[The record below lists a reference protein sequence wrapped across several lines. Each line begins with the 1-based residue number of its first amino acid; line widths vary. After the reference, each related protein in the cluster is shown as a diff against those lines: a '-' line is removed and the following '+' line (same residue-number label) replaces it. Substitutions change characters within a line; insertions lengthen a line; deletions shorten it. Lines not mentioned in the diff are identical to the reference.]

1 MNRPPFVIANP
12 RAAGGRVGRWIEA
25 NRRRIEAAL
34 PGTELALTA
43 GTGDATRLARR
54 AIDSGVT
61 TVVSIGGDG
70 TASETLGGFFD
81 GDRPVRPGVALAI
94 VDGGTGGDFA
104 RLVRAPRLDAWRP
117 EGIARARRRAI
128 DVGHVA
134 YTHRDG
140 SPGAR
145 VFLNIASFGSGGEVV
160 DRVNRSS
167 KRFGGF
173 LTFGA
178 VSLSVSLTY
187 RNRPVRILADGE
199 EIARGP
205 IFVGAVANGRW
216 FGGGMRI
223 APRAR
228 LDDGAFDLVLLP
240 HRRPVRR
247 LAVGLAIYQ
256 GAHLRDRETFWRRA
270 SRVEAIPLDPEPVLL
285 DVDGEQPGRLP
296 ATFRILPR
304 AVDVVLLD
312 ETGARGP
319 RKASD

>member
-25 NRRRIEAAL
+25 NRGRVEAAL
-34 PGTELALTA
+34 PGSELALTA

-54 AIDSGVT
+54 ALDSGFT

-81 GDRPVRPGVALAI
+81 GVRPVRPGAALAI
-94 VDGGTGGDFA
+94 VNGGTGGDFA
-104 RLVRAPRLDAWRP
+104 RLVRAPKLEAWRP
-117 EGIARARRRAI
+117 EETLRARRRAI
-128 DVGHVA
+128 DVGHVT
-134 YTHRDG
+134 YTRGDG
-140 SPGAR
+140 SAGER

-167 KRFGGF
+167 KRLGGF

-187 RNRPVRILADGE
+187 RNRRVRILADGE
-199 EIARGP
+199 EFASGP

-228 LDDGAFDLVLLP
+228 LDDGAFDLVILP
-240 HRRPVRR
+240 HGRPVRR
-247 LAVGLAIYQ
+247 LAVGFASYN
-256 GAHLRDRETFWRRA
+256 GTHLRDRETLWRRA
-270 SRVEAIPLDPEPVLL
+270 SRIEANPLDPEPVLL

-296 ATFRILPR
+296 ATFRVLPL
-304 AVDVVLLD
+304 AIEVALLD
-312 ETGARGP
+312 
-319 RKASD
+319 